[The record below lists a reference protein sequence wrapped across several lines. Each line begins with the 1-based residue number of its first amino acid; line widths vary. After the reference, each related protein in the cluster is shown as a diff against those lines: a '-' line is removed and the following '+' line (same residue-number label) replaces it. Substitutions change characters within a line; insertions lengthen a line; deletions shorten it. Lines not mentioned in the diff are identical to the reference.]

1 MKFFFIN
8 LLIVILS
15 TKFLSAEQLVRQA
28 QSYLLMSGFDV
39 GSLDGINGP
48 KTINALKKA
57 YGKNEI
63 NANYTIKK
71 SDIEKLRYLYFKKKL
86 EQWSQEP
93 HLKKKMSFSDARH
106 LLERTGIGAN
116 YLEILRFSNFSRA
129 EGIFHIL
136 KNLIHLLNINLL
148 ILFMKNCLNTGSG
161 GIMMNQVDNHF
172 ELLEIMR
179 YIN

>member
-63 NANYTIKK
+63 NTNYTIKK
-71 SDIEKLRYLYFKKKL
+71 SDIEELRYLYFKKKIRTMVTRTSF
-86 EQWSQEP
+86 E
-93 HLKKKMSFSDARH
+93 KKNEF
-106 LLERTGIGAN
+106 
-116 YLEILRFSNFSRA
+116 F
-129 EGIFHIL
+129 
-136 KNLIHLLNINLL
+136 
-148 ILFMKNCLNTGSG
+148 
-161 GIMMNQVDNHF
+161 
-172 ELLEIMR
+172 
-179 YIN
+179 